1 MLQTL
6 TPTTRTRKNYED
18 EVYQKIRQA
27 VENHNMDKSWDFG
40 YFIIDTTGQYQ
51 VYFTLYRYNSRVTT
65 FCNPYNYIKNVS
77 VDLLKIVDTIKRLP
91 LPVIVNSDDNN
102 NPLLINFRKR
112 TKEGIPSIPFGKYK
126 GKTIAEVWEHDRNW
140 ILWFNK
146 NYKTEAYTDFRGQKR
161 MPKLTDEDVLLK
173 QNAEELVKLFWDEM
187 TEKNRQEC
195 PSKHIGSIKDKIV
208 IEATVIST
216 RDEKITISDSEGN
229 LFLIYDKNF
238 GLAAKDSI
246 SVKGTVTKH
255 FEKLGKN
262 ITYLNRIK
270 VTKK

>member
-6 TPTTRTRKNYED
+6 PPTTRTSRDYSDSVYET
-18 EVYQKIRQA
+18 IRQA
-27 VENHNMDKSWDFG
+27 VETHNVNKSWEFG
-40 YFIIDTTGQYQ
+40 YYIIDTTGQHR
-51 VYFTLYRYNSRVTT
+51 VFFTLYRYSSRIVYG
-65 FCNPYNYIKNVS
+65 NPYRYIKNVS
-77 VDLLKIVDTIKRLP
+77 IDLLNIVDTIKRLP
-91 LPVIVNSDDNN
+91 LPVIVNNDDNY
-102 NPLLINFRKR
+102 NPLVINFRKR
-112 TKEGIPSIPFGKYK
+112 TKEGIPVIPLGKYK
-126 GKTIAEVWEHDRNW
+126 GKTIAEVWEQDRNW

-146 NYKTEAYTDFRGQKR
+146 NYKTQPYTDFMGRSR

-173 QNAEELVKLFWDEM
+173 QNAEELVQIFWDEM

-195 PSKHIGSIKDKIV
+195 PSKHFGAIKDRVV
-208 IEATVIST
+208 IEATVLSVK
-216 RDEKITISDSEGN
+216 DLKITISDSEGN

-238 GLAAKDSI
+238 NLVAKDSI

-262 ITYLNRIK
+262 ITYLNRIV